1 MLLNM
6 LFNGLNIKKIIY
18 FCSVDFKR
26 DLFIDEYN
34 LFFYK

>member
-1 MLLNM
+1 MDQI
-6 LFNGLNIKKIIY
+6 FKKIIY

>member
-1 MLLNM
+1 MSQI
-6 LFNGLNIKKIIY
+6 FKNGY

>member
-1 MLLNM
+1 MSQIFKM
-6 LFNGLNIKKIIY
+6 VY

-26 DLFIDEYN
+26 DLFINEYN

>member
-1 MLLNM
+1 MSQYLKM
-6 LFNGLNIKKIIY
+6 VY